1 MQIIFAKIYDI
12 YEFSDK
18 LKEKWDYWHTQQQK
32 KCKNLHFFCNK
43 RCNKRCR
50 L

>member
-18 LKEKWDYWHTQQQK
+18 LKEKWDYW
-32 KCKNLHFFCNK
+32 LRFLRK
-43 RCNKRCR
+43 RFKRNAR
-50 L
+50 K